1 MLYSICI
8 LYDLIKIYEN
18 ICVIKKKII
27 KIIEILWIIEVFMVR
42 KRCVL
47 VFFYIKIGNG
57 FKCVDKI
64 FNCNVYGVDVC
75 I

>member
-1 MLYSICI
+1 
-8 LYDLIKIYEN
+8 
-18 ICVIKKKII
+18 
-27 KIIEILWIIEVFMVR
+27 MVR

-47 VFFYIKIGNG
+47 VVFFYIKIGNG

-64 FNCNVYGVDVC
+64 FNCNDYGVDVC

>member
-1 MLYSICI
+1 
-8 LYDLIKIYEN
+8 
-18 ICVIKKKII
+18 
-27 KIIEILWIIEVFMVR
+27 MVR